1 MLNPASVSKKNLDFI
16 PKVLLRIK
24 EKVAMQTSGKG
35 KEWNKGKEWTKSWD
49 NKGPWSQQWKNKN

>member
-24 EKVAMQTSGKG
+24 ELFIWHFA
-35 KEWNKGKEWTKSWD
+35 
-49 NKGPWSQQWKNKN
+49 

>member
-35 KEWNKGKEWTKSWD
+35 KEWNKGKEWTKS
-49 NKGPWSQQWKNKN
+49 